1 MKKIIII
8 GHSASG
14 YQSVE
19 KIFQAV
25 GMKQAL
31 PSKRDGMYPHEID
44 TILSKVVKTSKI
56 SEQPYPIK
64 HNRSKRQ
71 VKKLAQR
78 VELVS
83 SHKQESKNALVNPLW
98 DHLALD
104 LMLGNLDQSFWGWAN
119 PEALDVLEY
128 WQRVDPNIH
137 FVFVYDSPNS
147 VLLQYTEEQIL
158 SLDENQVRSEL
169 ESWIDYNKKM
179 LNTFEKVRDR
189 AVLISSKQ
197 LIEFSENSIKTVYA
211 QIQAP
216 VKLDSNKTSQ
226 LSVITEKSA
235 LENKQLEY
243 FFIDSMLKKHTDVL
257 AAYEELQTY
266 SDLPYLA
273 KIDINKNAVLNIWK
287 EIVKDKMLQQSKLKD
302 SEALIQQYQNEAQSQ
317 RKENEKLAQKHK
329 NERDAKQKIETENN
343 SILSQLH
350 LTQEMLEKEVVAK
363 RNVEKKSA
371 DYQQKLSSIEKEKAD
386 LQSKLKDFSNIQ
398 SELKQVESENN
409 SILSQLHLTQEMLEK
424 EVVAKRNVEKKS
436 ADYQQKLSGI
446 EKEKADLQSKLKDF
460 SNIQSELKQVE
471 SENQTLLLQLHRT
484 QEELEKQHNALM
496 ALKNP
501 VYFGAAERFKNEL
514 PYRLGKKMIE
524 ASRSFKSW
532 IIMPWLLISEA
543 KKVKEEQNNLK
554 LPNLEEYKDFS
565 DIEKV
570 KKHLSYRLGKILVD
584 NIKSPIRSI
593 FLPIK
598 LVREIIVFKK
608 QD

>member
-398 SELKQVESENN
+398 SELKQVESEN
-409 SILSQLHLTQEMLEK
+409 
-424 EVVAKRNVEKKS
+424 
-436 ADYQQKLSGI
+436 
-446 EKEKADLQSKLKDF
+446 
-460 SNIQSELKQVE
+460 
-471 SENQTLLLQLHRT
+471 QTLLLQLHRT

>member
-371 DYQQKLSSIEKEKAD
+371 DYQQKLSGIEKEKAD

>member
-56 SEQPYPIK
+56 SEQPYSIK

-119 PEALDVLEY
+119 PDALDVLEY

-273 KIDINKNAVLNIWK
+273 KIDFNKNAVLNIWK

-398 SELKQVESENN
+398 SELN
-409 SILSQLHLTQEMLEK
+409 
-424 EVVAKRNVEKKS
+424 
-436 ADYQQKLSGI
+436 KL
-446 EKEKADLQSKLKDF
+446 
-460 SNIQSELKQVE
+460 
-471 SENQTLLLQLHRT
+471 
-484 QEELEKQHNALM
+484 
-496 ALKNP
+496 
-501 VYFGAAERFKNEL
+501 
-514 PYRLGKKMIE
+514 
-524 ASRSFKSW
+524 
-532 IIMPWLLISEA
+532 
-543 KKVKEEQNNLK
+543 NLK
-554 LPNLEEYKDFS
+554 ITPFFRNY
-565 DIEKV
+565 I
-570 KKHLSYRLGKILVD
+570 
-584 NIKSPIRSI
+584 
-593 FLPIK
+593 
-598 LVREIIVFKK
+598 
-608 QD
+608 

>member
-371 DYQQKLSSIEKEKAD
+371 DYQQKLS
-386 LQSKLKDFSNIQ
+386 
-398 SELKQVESENN
+398 
-409 SILSQLHLTQEMLEK
+409 
-424 EVVAKRNVEKKS
+424 
-436 ADYQQKLSGI
+436 GI